1 MSATA
6 MRDSQL
12 EDLTLWI
19 RAPERDFVAST
30 VVI

>member
-1 MSATA
+1 MIATA

-12 EDLTLWI
+12 EDLMLRI
-19 RAPERDFVAST
+19 RVPERVFVAST